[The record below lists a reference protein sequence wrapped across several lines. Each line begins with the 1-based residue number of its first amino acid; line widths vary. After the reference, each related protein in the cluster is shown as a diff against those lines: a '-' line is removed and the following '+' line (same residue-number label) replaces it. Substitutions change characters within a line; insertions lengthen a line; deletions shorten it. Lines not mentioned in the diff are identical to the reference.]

1 MENKKRILWL
11 DYVRVIAILC
21 VLITHT
27 TERVYTLNAMTLA
40 QESVYSRILSVFMF
54 TVGRLGVPLFL
65 FLTGFLM
72 SGGGDYEYER
82 IIKFEKRNVLGLVIT
97 TEIWIVIYNCFNAWF
112 YQTPLNGKILMENM
126 LFFRQTDM
134 SHMWYMPVIIGI
146 YLFIPLIING
156 LNHTDVRSMF
166 IPLSVAFLALFVIPV
181 VDVFL
186 LANGKSAI
194 SSLLDLSF
202 SGGAYGFCIILGC
215 LIRKGVFDRIKT
227 IALILIGAGSFCFT
241 VFMQIYSDMHGVDYN
256 VWYNAA
262 TLILADLSI
271 FLLISRMKFTS
282 GKIAANISICA
293 FGIYLVHNP
302 INMILLRYFE
312 PASRGVRLG
321 VVVLVTFLI
330 SWGIVF
336 VGSKI
341 KGVSRILFFIKS

>member
-1 MENKKRILWL
+1 MFGEIKRKERMIEL
-11 DYVRVIAILC
+11 DYIRTFAILC
-21 VLITHT
+21 ILLTHT

-40 QESVYSRILSVFMF
+40 QESVYSRIFSVSLF
-54 TVGRLGVPLFL
+54 TVGRLGVPLFF

-72 SGGGDYEYER
+72 SGGDYGYER
-82 IIKFEKRNVLGLVIT
+82 IIKFEKRNVLGLMIT

-112 YQTPLNGKILMENM
+112 YQTPLNGKIMIENM
-126 LFFRQTDM
+126 LLFRPTEM

-146 YLFIPLIING
+146 YL
-156 LNHTDVRSMF
+156 F

-202 SGGAYGFCIILGC
+202 SGGAYGFCLILGC
-215 LIRKGVFDRIKT
+215 LMRKGVFDRIKT
-227 IALILIGAGSFCFT
+227 IALILIGLGSFCFT

-282 GKIAANISICA
+282 GKIATNISICA

-312 PASRGVRLG
+312 PASRVVRLG
-321 VVVLVTFLI
+321 VGVLVTFLI

-341 KGVSRILFFIKS
+341 KGVSRILFFIKG

>member
-72 SGGGDYEYER
+72 SGRDYEYER
-82 IIKFEKRNVLGLVIT
+82 TITFEKRNVLGLVIT
-97 TEIWIVIYNCFNAWF
+97 TEIWIVIYNCFNAWY
-112 YQTPLNGKILMENM
+112 YQTPLNGKIMIENM
-126 LFFRQTDM
+126 LFFRPTEM

-146 YLFIPLIING
+146 YLFIPFIING
-156 LNHTDVRSMF
+156 LNHTDVRSLF

-194 SSLLDLSF
+194 SSLLDFSF

-271 FLLISRMKFTS
+271 FLLVSRMKFIS
-282 GKIAANISICA
+282 GKIATNISICA

-302 INMILLRYFE
+302 VNLILLRYFE
-312 PASRGVRLG
+312 PASRVVRLG
-321 VVVLVTFLI
+321 VGVLVTFLI

-341 KGVSRILFFIKS
+341 KGVSRILFFIKG

>member
-1 MENKKRILWL
+1 
-11 DYVRVIAILC
+11 
-21 VLITHT
+21 
-27 TERVYTLNAMTLA
+27 
-40 QESVYSRILSVFMF
+40 
-54 TVGRLGVPLFL
+54 
-65 FLTGFLM
+65 
-72 SGGGDYEYER
+72 
-82 IIKFEKRNVLGLVIT
+82 
-97 TEIWIVIYNCFNAWF
+97 
-112 YQTPLNGKILMENM
+112 
-126 LFFRQTDM
+126 
-134 SHMWYMPVIIGI
+134 
-146 YLFIPLIING
+146 
-156 LNHTDVRSMF
+156 MF

-186 LANGKSAI
+186 LAYGKSAI

-241 VFMQIYSDMHGVDYN
+241 VFMQIYLDMHGVDYN

-302 INMILLRYFE
+302 VHNPVNMILLRYFE
-312 PASRGVRLG
+312 PASRVVRLG
-321 VVVLVTFLI
+321 VGVLVTFLI
-330 SWGIVF
+330 SWGILF

-341 KGVSRILFFIKS
+341 KGVSRILFFIKG